1 MATARLSQATAR
13 GVSDSLGIMGP
24 ARKAREPASGAT
36 TVALSS
42 SPGLASGGDS
52 GMLVRMRAV
61 LHRHQCGSEQEAVSV
76 CMRSARI
83 AGQPPVASAS
93 CERYINA
100 LRYCEHATQHHNFP
114 SFANAMY

>member
-1 MATARLSQATAR
+1 MHSGLP
-13 GVSDSLGIMGP
+13 GVEHSHQPCSLVLLLP
-24 ARKAREPASGAT
+24 DLAGAT

-42 SPGLASGGDS
+42 SPVLASGDS

-76 CMRSARI
+76 CMRSARS
-83 AGQPPVASAS
+83 AGQPPVAGTS

-100 LRYCEHATQHHNFP
+100 LRYCEHATQHHNYP
-114 SFANAMY
+114 SFANAMMY